1 MSEVK
6 PLILG
11 LCSMNSFEI
20 GEKKQR
26 REKKKNEIFFCNEQA
41 CGLTRYVFYL
51 KSKGCFWFLFL
62 PVIKS

>member
-20 GEKKQR
+20 GEKSKAKG
-26 REKKKNEIFFCNEQA
+26 KKTEIFFAMNKHVD
-41 CGLTRYVFYL
+41 LPDM
-51 KSKGCFWFLFL
+51 CF
-62 PVIKS
+62 I

>member
-26 REKKKNEIFFCNEQA
+26 REKKKMKYFFAMNKH
-41 CGLTRYVFYL
+41 VD
-51 KSKGCFWFLFL
+51 SPDMCF
-62 PVIKS
+62 I

>member
-20 GEKKQR
+20 GGKKQSKG
-26 REKKKNEIFFCNEQA
+26 KKTEIFFAMNKH
-41 CGLTRYVFYL
+41 VD
-51 KSKGCFWFLFL
+51 SPDMCF
-62 PVIKS
+62 I